1 MIDLLKCT
9 IQNLGRRKSR
19 TFLTVL
25 SISVGVASVVLIS
38 SIGAVG
44 TQMVNQEV
52 NSLGIGALTV
62 SIDSLMEENIELG
75 ESHLAFLRAQ
85 PQIVEAVPVLTK
97 KAKIQMR
104 SLSADGMIWGV
115 DAGAK
120 QIFNL
125 DLQHGRLLRKEDI
138 RSGKKVCLVEET
150 MAQAFYHRNNIVGKE
165 IQITLDGHR
174 ESFEIVGVV
183 SSGGNLM
190 QGIIGEYM
198 PSFVYIP
205 YSSMQQVFGQ
215 KGFDQIA
222 LKLNDDTQTEAFSE
236 QLTAKLEEREGRS
249 GIFRTQN
256 IAQQKEKLNYIMQL
270 VSRILAVV
278 AGISMIV
285 AGLGIMSVM
294 LASVSERTRE
304 IGIKK
309 SIGATKAM
317 IVREFLIEAFALSLL
332 GSLGGTSVGLGI
344 FWVSC
349 KILKVDFLLEK
360 GPIGF
365 AILFAVTIG
374 MVFGAYPSLKAAN
387 LNPVEALRQ
396 EG

>member
-1 MIDLLKCT
+1 MIDLFRCT
-9 IQNLGRRKSR
+9 VQNLGRKKSR
-19 TFLTVL
+19 AFLTIL

-44 TQMVNQEV
+44 TQMVNQEMD
-52 NSLGIGALTV
+52 SLGLGALTV
-62 SIDSLMEENIELG
+62 SIDSLTGENVELG
-75 ESHLAFLRAQ
+75 ENHLAFLRTQ
-85 PQIVEAVPVLTK
+85 PQIVEAVPILTK

-104 SLSADGMIWGV
+104 GLSADGMIWGV

-125 DLQHGRLLRKEDI
+125 DLQFGRLLRKEDI
-138 RSGKKVCLVEET
+138 RSSKKVCLIDET
-150 MAQAFYHRNNIVGKE
+150 MAQAFYHRGNIVGKE
-165 IQITLDGHR
+165 MKITLDGHK

-190 QGIIGEYM
+190 QSIIGEYM

-205 YSSMQQVFGQ
+205 YSSMQQIFGQ

-222 LKLNDDTQTEAFSE
+222 LKLEDVTEVEVFSE
-236 QLTAKLEEREGRS
+236 QLTTQLDEREGRS

-270 VSRILAVV
+270 VSRILAVI

-317 IVREFLIEAFALSLL
+317 IVQEFLIEAFALSLL
-332 GSLGGTSVGLGI
+332 GSFAGTAAGLGVFWISCQI
-344 FWVSC
+344 FQ
-349 KILKVDFLLEK
+349 IDFLLET
-360 GPIGF
+360 GSIGF

-374 MVFGAYPSLKAAN
+374 MIFGAYPSLKAAN

-396 EG
+396 DR